1 MEPVWAILI
10 GVFALAVGGVVG
22 FLLAE
27 RRAGANLA
35 AAGRERGELETK
47 LASIQAE
54 ANARIE
60 GLREQ
65 SQQLNATLCD
75 TSKERD
81 AARDE
86 VSRLKIQGQ
95 KLTSELDGERA
106 SVASQKKLLAEAEAK
121 FKDVFATVGT
131 EALSK
136 NSQSFLDL
144 AKQRFETLSKEA
156 DGSLAKRQEQIKTLL
171 EPMMVMLDQYQKRL
185 AEVEKVRQEDK
196 QQLGNLLSN
205 LRESHQQLNTQTHQ
219 LVSALRRPTT
229 RGRWGEITLRR
240 LVEMA
245 GMSAYCD
252 FDEQANMN
260 TEEGRLRPDMVVT
273 LPNDRRVIIDSKV
286 PYDSFADGLNESD
299 EQRRAELFKSHARAV
314 RARCME
320 LAGKAYQSRFED
332 SLEFTIMFLPGEA
345 FLYAAV
351 EQEPSIV
358 EDAMARGVVIA
369 TPTTLVS
376 LLKAIEFGWRQQ
388 RVADN
393 AAEIQRLGEEL
404 HGRIGVFVEHFCR
417 VGKCIDGAADAY
429 NKAMV
434 SMERNLLL
442 TTQRIE
448 EHGVKSGKQ
457 IAEPDGI
464 DTRLET
470 LGDRATEAVSRSGGS
485 GGRHL
490 LNGEG

>member
-10 GVFALAVGGVVG
+10 ALFGLAVGGVVG
-22 FLLAE
+22 YLLAE
-27 RRAGANLA
+27 RRAGASLA
-35 AAGRERGELETK
+35 VAAKERAELETK
-47 LASIQAE
+47 LASVRAE

-65 SQQLNATLCD
+65 VQQLSATLCD
-75 TSKERD
+75 TTDERD
-81 AARDE
+81 AARDD
-86 VSRLKIQGQ
+86 VSGLKIQAQ

-121 FKDVFATVGT
+121 FKDVFATVGA
-131 EALSK
+131 EALGK
-136 NSQSFLDL
+136 NSQSFLEL
-144 AKQRFETLSKEA
+144 AKQRFETMSKEA

-171 EPMMVMLDQYQKRL
+171 EPMTVLLDQYQKRL

-205 LRESHQQLNTQTHQ
+205 LKDSHQRLDLQTGQ

-252 FDEQANMN
+252 FDEQANID
-260 TEEGRLRPDMVVT
+260 TIDGRLRPDMVVT

-286 PYDSFADGLNESD
+286 PYDAFADGLNESD
-299 EQRRAELFKSHARAV
+299 EQKRSELFKLHARAV
-314 RARCME
+314 RSRCME
-320 LAGKAYQSRFED
+320 LSGKAYQSRFEGT
-332 SLEFTIMFLPGEA
+332 LEFTIMFLPGEA

-351 EQEPSIV
+351 EQDPSLV
-358 EDAMARGVVIA
+358 EDAMAKQVVIA
-369 TPTTLVS
+369 TPTILVT

-388 RVADN
+388 RVVES
-393 AAEIQRLGEEL
+393 AAEIQKLGEQL
-404 HGRIGVFVEHFCR
+404 HERIGVFVSHFCR
-417 VGKCIDGAADAY
+417 VGKGIDAAAEAY

-434 SMERNLLL
+434 SLERNLLL

-448 EHGVKSGKQ
+448 EHGVKSAKQ
-457 IAEPDGI
+457 VGEPEGI
-464 DTRLET
+464 DTRLEA
-470 LGDRATEAVSRSGGS
+470 LGDRGKEAVSRAGE
-485 GGRHL
+485 RHL
-490 LNGEG
+490 LNGDL